1 MSTTVPVS
9 NPAKDDPAARATQLT
24 LLIDDAVEHL
34 VQQLREG
41 HTTEYR
47 KMLQFWSH
55 FHSYSHGNL
64 ILIYLQRPD
73 ATHVAGY
80 HTWRRLGRQVRQG
93 SQAISIWCPI
103 LKKIED
109 EQTKQE
115 VEICTGF
122 RPCPVFAAE
131 DLVDIATNPLPAVW
145 QKQSDDAE
153 AIWDHCVQR
162 ITTTYRVK
170 FVTMQPGVMG
180 ASSPDGR
187 ILIAPKLD
195 SRNRVFVLLHELAHQ
210 LEHFRPERAQA
221 TKQQRELEAESA
233 AMIVAAM
240 FGLEHPTARDYILSY
255 QGNADGLK
263 ASLATIRRIVGQ
275 MVRLLRLD
283 RPIAV
288 QAAPLAAD

>member
-1 MSTTVPVS
+1 MWPGITPGGDLV
-9 NPAKDDPAARATQLT
+9 AK
-24 LLIDDAVEHL
+24 
-34 VQQLREG
+34 
-41 HTTEYR
+41 
-47 KMLQFWSH
+47 S
-55 FHSYSHGNL
+55 S
-64 ILIYLQRPD
+64 
-73 ATHVAGY
+73 
-80 HTWRRLGRQVRQG
+80 QG

-145 QKQSDDAE
+145 QQQSDDAE
-153 AIWDHCVQR
+153 AVWQHCVRQISGAYR
-162 ITTTYRVK
+162 IK
-170 FVTMQPGVMG
+170 IVTMRPGVLG

-275 MVRLLRLD
+275 MVRLLELERTT
-283 RPIAV
+283 AK